1 MTHQEFIHWTKS
13 SKDNIGIK
21 RVYIDVA
28 GDLAAGILLSQI
40 VYWHLPNK
48 SGECKLRV
56 KRNGKLWLVKRRQD
70 WWYEC
75 RIKEKQIDRC
85 LRKLVEKN
93 IITTSIYKFNG
104 DPTIHISINWKPFLS
119 QLIKAINYERNNKGN
134 SKLPK
139 GEKRSSS
146 GSTINIPEN
155 SKTYITKSTSKSTSK
170 TTTTGVVVDKNKE
183 YNSKTV
189 KVPLSSQSVEQIISS
204 LAPSEPYK
212 FYQASYILNW
222 QINNGYKVKDYVSV
236 LVTMLR
242 CGFVQPRKCLSP
254 LKIKEL
260 EEEAEAKRST
270 ERERREKNDSLAAA
284 AESAFD
290 LLPIKKQ
297 DFFINMVKKKYPFVT
312 SHKALRAIAID
323 FFMDSKNRDQRD
335 DTQR

>member
-1 MTHQEFIHWTKS
+1 MTLKKFLDWERTSHDSIEV
-13 SKDNIGIK
+13 K

-48 SGECKLRV
+48 SGNCKLRV
-56 KRNGKLWLVKRRQD
+56 KRNGKLWLAKRRQD

-75 RIKEKQIDRC
+75 RIKEKQVDRC
-85 LRKLVEKN
+85 LRKLAEKN

-119 QLIKAINYERNNKGN
+119 QLTKAINYEKNNIGN

-146 GSTINIPEN
+146 GSKINIPDN
-155 SKTYITKSTSKSTSK
+155 SKSYITKSTTKSTSK

-183 YNSKTV
+183 YNSETV
-189 KVPLSSQSVEQIISS
+189 NVPLPSQNVEQIIS
-204 LAPSEPYK
+204 LLTPSEPYK
-212 FYQASYILNW
+212 FFQASYILNW
-222 QINNGYKVKDYVSV
+222 QINNGYKVKDYESV
-236 LVTMLR
+236 LVSMLR
-242 CGFVQPRKCLSP
+242 RGFVQPRKCLSP

-260 EEEAEAKRST
+260 EEEAEKIKST
-270 ERERREKNDSLAAA
+270 ERELKEKNDSLAAA

-290 LLPIKKQ
+290 LLSIKKQ
-297 DFFINMVKKKYPFVT
+297 GFFIDMVKKKYPFVT
-312 SHKALRAIAID
+312 SHTALRALAID
-323 FFMDSKNRDQRD
+323 FFMDSKNEGLEG
-335 DTQR
+335 